1 MSALKDWSQDSKIAA
16 LEAEANSSVDS
27 IGTLSNSIHVEK
39 KRNDV
44 QTARIKVLAE
54 VVEATLVS
62 LGASGAMPK
71 PQADALLSVLRK
83 AMEPVK
89 L

>member
-1 MSALKDWSQDSKIAA
+1 MSTLRDWSQDSKIAA
-16 LEAEANSSVDS
+16 LEAEADASVDS
-27 IGTLSNSIHVEK
+27 MGTLSNAIHVEK

-62 LGASGAMPK
+62 LGTSGAMPK
-71 PQADALLSVLRK
+71 AQADALLSVLRK

>member
-1 MSALKDWSQDSKIAA
+1 M
-16 LEAEANSSVDS
+16 
-27 IGTLSNSIHVEK
+27 
-39 KRNDV
+39 

-62 LGASGAMPK
+62 LGSSGALPR
-71 PQADALLSVLRK
+71 PQSDALLAVLRK
-83 AMEPVK
+83 AMEPVE

>member
-1 MSALKDWSQDSKIAA
+1 MSALKDWSQDGKIAA

-27 IGTLSNSIHVEK
+27 IGTLSNQIHTEK

-44 QTARIKVLAE
+44 QTTRIKVLAE
-54 VVEATLVS
+54 VVEATVSS
-62 LGASGAMPK
+62 LGASGAIPRA
-71 PQADALLSVLRK
+71 QADALLSVLTK
-83 AMEPVK
+83 VMEPVK